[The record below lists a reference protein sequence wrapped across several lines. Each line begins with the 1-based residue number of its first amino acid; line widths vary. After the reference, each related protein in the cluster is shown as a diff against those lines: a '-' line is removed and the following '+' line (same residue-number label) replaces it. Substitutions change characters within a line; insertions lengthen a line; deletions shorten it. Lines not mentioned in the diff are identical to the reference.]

1 MLEIISVKICAST
14 FKSANC
20 QLLMYK
26 LAHVFHAY
34 NL

>member
-1 MLEIISVKICAST
+1 MNICAST

-20 QLLMYK
+20 QLEMYK
-26 LAHVFHAY
+26 LARLFHAY